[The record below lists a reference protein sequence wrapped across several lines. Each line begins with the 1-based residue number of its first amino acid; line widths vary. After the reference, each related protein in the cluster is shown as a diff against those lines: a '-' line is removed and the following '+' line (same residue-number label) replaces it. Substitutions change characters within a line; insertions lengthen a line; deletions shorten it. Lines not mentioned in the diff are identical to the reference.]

1 MSFLDCLNR
10 TIQAG
15 EIDPTR
21 AQEAKD
27 LFEELAAD
35 TARFD
40 ENSASQEVFDIL
52 QFKAFQQK
60 RRQAIKIRLAEA
72 RKLEQKS
79 YVNAYGQKDQ
89 GAGFRALHGRDQFAR
104 FDSME
109 ERQLQIEGRAHGMIS
124 GILATFRRTLIG
136 EPRNKAG
143 LRNMVHEM
151 FGRDTGDISAKE
163 LAKSWS
169 EVTEWLRMRAN
180 RAGMAI
186 ARKTDWGMPQ
196 THEILKIRGVTRSVW
211 VNFVRDRVDPQKLI
225 DYVTGFKPSR
235 LGVDEILG
243 EMYDTITTR
252 GLGDLDPSLAR
263 GSRSLA
269 ARRAEHRYLPFKD
282 SESWLSY
289 HQEFGEGDAFSVM
302 MSHVDSMSRD
312 IAQLEIFG
320 PDPEAMREFLKQSAI
335 KSAAVKAAN
344 NEKRKSLGFTF
355 RGWESYTRSLIN
367 QSDNM
372 LDAFTG
378 KLNSTAGGEVARGF
392 AGFRSL
398 HSAAVLGPAALSAL
412 TDLGFGRI
420 AARFAG
426 LPQTRLINNVMK
438 NLTSLDQ
445 VERGTVAV
453 RLGLTGQHW
462 GTVASSQM
470 RYIGEVE
477 GPEVFRRLSDAVLRV
492 SGLTP
497 WTTAN
502 RWGFGMTFLGDLADH
517 AGTKF
522 EGLHPNMK
530 KLMTRYG
537 IDPDDWEIIRST
549 PLYDASVDVDGW
561 VSGPGT
567 RFIRPEDIARRT
579 DLSPALTDQV
589 TNKLLRMVQSETAFA
604 VPFVSLKSR
613 VQIVGGTRPETFGG
627 EILRSTAMYKS
638 FFLEVM
644 NTHLVRVL
652 SQPGPYAKGVMAA
665 DLAIS
670 TTLLGGFVLQL
681 KTILQG
687 RDPREMD
694 TQFWASAFLQ
704 GGSTGPIGD
713 LLFKDIGEF
722 GGFGGVARQIG
733 GPLAEF
739 SDDIIRKAFI
749 GNLVEAAQGDETHFG
764 RELVR
769 LMRRY
774 TPGGTIW
781 YTRLAYERLL
791 MDQMQLWAD
800 PDAKKNLRRRRQRV
814 RSTIGQRY
822 WWNPGTRAP
831 QRPPQIKR

>member
-1 MSFLDCLNR
+1 MSFIDCLNR
-10 TIQAG
+10 TIEAG

-35 TARFD
+35 SARFD

-72 RKLEQKS
+72 RSLEQKS
-79 YVNAYGQKDQ
+79 YVNAYGQEDE

-109 ERQLQIEGRAHGMIS
+109 ERYGQISGRAHSMIS
-124 GILATFRRTLIG
+124 GILATFRRTLTG

-151 FGRDTGDISAKE
+151 FGRSTGDNSAKE
-163 LAKSWS
+163 LATAWGTMS
-169 EVTEWLRMRAN
+169 EWLRVRAN

-186 ARKTDWGMPQ
+186 ARKADWGMPQ
-196 THEILKIRGVTRSVW
+196 THDVLKTRGVTREVW
-211 VNFVRDRVDPQKLI
+211 VARTIDRVDPQKLI
-225 DYVTGFKPSR
+225 DYVSGFKPNR
-235 LGVDEILG
+235 LGAANILG
-243 EMYDTITTR
+243 EMYDTITSR
-252 GLGDLDPSLAR
+252 GLNDLDPSLAR

-269 ARRAEHRYLPFKD
+269 AKRAEHRFLPFKD
-282 SESWLSY
+282 SESWLA
-289 HQEFGEGDAFSVM
+289 HHNEFGEGDAFSVM

-320 PDPEAMREFLKQSAI
+320 PDPESMREFLKQSAI
-335 KSAAVKAAN
+335 KSATDKATDN
-344 NEKRKSLGFTF
+344 LKRKSLGFTF
-355 RGWESYTRSLIN
+355 RGWESYTRSALN

-378 KLNSTAGGEVARGF
+378 KLNSTAGGEVARSF

-398 HSAAVLGPAALSAL
+398 HSAAVLGGATVTAM
-412 TDLGFGRI
+412 TDIGFGRI

-426 LPQTRLINNVMK
+426 LPQIRLIDNVVK
-438 NLTSLDQ
+438 NLFAMNQ
-445 VERGTVAV
+445 VDRGTVAV
-453 RLGLTGQHW
+453 RLGLSAQHW

-477 GPEVFRRLSDAVLRV
+477 GPEVLRRVSDAVLRV

-522 EGLHPNMK
+522 GGLNPKMQ

-537 IDPDDWEIIRST
+537 IDPADWDVIRTT

-567 RFIRPEDIARRT
+567 HYVRPEDIARRT

-644 NTHLVRVL
+644 NTHLTRVL
-652 SQPGPYAKGVMAA
+652 SQPGAYAKGVMAA
-665 DLAIS
+665 DLVIS
-670 TTLLGGFVLQL
+670 MTLLGGLVLQM
-681 KTILQG
+681 KTILLG

-713 LLFKDIGEF
+713 ILFKDIGEF

-749 GNLVEAAQGDETHFG
+749 GNLVEVAQGDETHFG
-764 RELVR
+764 REMTR

-781 YTRLAYERLL
+781 YSRLAYERLL
-791 MDQMQLWAD
+791 MDQIQLWAD
-800 PDAKKNLRRRRQRV
+800 PDAKKNLRRLRRRV
-814 RSTIGQRY
+814 RKTTGQRF
-822 WWNPGTRAP
+822 WWKPGSKTP
-831 QRPPQIKR
+831 QRLPQTKR